1 MAIEKTRLQSGIM
14 MVITK
19 SYKQFQKI
27 AKLQNLLEM
36 KTIITMLRDY
46 CNKYDAVKLQYF
58 FNLYISIISFELNYC
73 NL

>member
-1 MAIEKTRLQSGIM
+1 
-14 MVITK
+14 
-19 SYKQFQKI
+19 
-27 AKLQNLLEM
+27 M

-73 NL
+73 NLQRSYIRLAYIVLNTNS